1 MFYYI
6 SFSVRYMYFRGVSGR
21 WNKCFLDDEM
31 RSKKGIMDIKNEDLC
46 YILLRLNICF
56 IVCCVANGNVALNA
70 WEMLEKG
77 CNE

>member
-1 MFYYI
+1 
-6 SFSVRYMYFRGVSGR
+6 
-21 WNKCFLDDEM
+21 M

-46 YILLRLNICF
+46 YILLRVNVCF

>member
-6 SFSVRYMYFRGVSGR
+6 NFSVRYMYFRGVSGR

-46 YILLRLNICF
+46 YIL
-56 IVCCVANGNVALNA
+56 VCCVANGNVALNA

>member
-1 MFYYI
+1 
-6 SFSVRYMYFRGVSGR
+6 MYFRGVSGR

-46 YILLRLNICF
+46 YISLRVNVCF